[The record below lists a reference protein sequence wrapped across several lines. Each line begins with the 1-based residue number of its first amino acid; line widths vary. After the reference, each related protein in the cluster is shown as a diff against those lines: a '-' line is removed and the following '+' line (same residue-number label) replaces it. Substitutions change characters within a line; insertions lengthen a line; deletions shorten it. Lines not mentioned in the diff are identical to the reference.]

1 MIRVL
6 FISHYPGLGGANLSM
21 LSLITYLKQG
31 DIEPVVFIPSHGPIE
46 QELKKLNIPY
56 EIHRYASLRTP
67 DKGFIVNIISSIVR
81 VIIDL
86 YQAINIGLRKKG
98 KVDIIHSNSSLVFLG
113 IFLKLIMK
121 KPLVWHLRE
130 FGTDDYP
137 LIFSLGKKLS
147 AKCYQKADR
156 LIAISSAISQYYHNY
171 ICSKAN
177 IQLIYNGIDEN
188 VYKPRIVE
196 HKDNITKICI
206 VGGISP
212 SKNQLE
218 LINAAEI
225 LLKKTSNFI
234 IDIIGDGDKEY
245 ITSLK
250 RLIQE
255 KKLNNN
261 IRLLGKSNNIGYLL
275 PDYQIGIA
283 TSKKEAF
290 GRVVIEYM
298 MSQLSIIACNSGA
311 FSELIKDGNTGL
323 MYKLGDEVDLSNKI
337 YELLTD
343 VDKRDTISKQ
353 GREYALTHFT
363 AKKNAYNIFNLY
375 KSLL

>member
-1 MIRVL
+1 MRRVL

-21 LSLITYLKQG
+21 LSLITYLMQW
-31 DIEPVVFIPSHGPIE
+31 DIVPLVFIPSHGPIE
-46 QELKKLNIPY
+46 KELKKLNIPY
-56 EIHRYASLRTP
+56 EIHRYGSLRTK
-67 DKGFIVNIISSIVR
+67 DKGFIINCISAMLR

-86 YQAINIGLRKKG
+86 YQAIILGWKQKGNI
-98 KVDIIHSNSSLVFLG
+98 DIIHSNSSLVFLG
-113 IFLKLIMK
+113 VFLKLIMK

-137 LIFSLGKKLS
+137 LIFSLGRKLS
-147 AKCYQKADR
+147 AQCYQKADR
-156 LIAISSAISQYYHNY
+156 LIAISSSIYQYYHNY
-171 ICSKAN
+171 ICPKAY

-196 HKDNITKICI
+196 NKDNIIKICI

-234 IDIIGDGDKEY
+234 IDIIGDGDEEY

-261 IRLLGKSNNIGYLL
+261 IRLLGKSNDIANLL

-298 MSQLSIIACNSGA
+298 MSELSIIACNSGA
-311 FSELIKDGNTGL
+311 FSELIKDGKTGL
-323 MYKLGDEVDLSNKI
+323 MYQLGDEIDLSNKI
-337 YELLTD
+337 YDLLTN
-343 VDKRDTISKQ
+343 VVKRKTIAKQ
-353 GREYALTHFT
+353 SREYALTHFT